1 MASAATSQWGK
12 EVPLEM
18 GMGGRRE
25 RGGGGEGR
33 SMMHPIQRGGGERER
48 VRGEKGG
55 VRGERER
62 RGV

>member
-1 MASAATSQWGK
+1 
-12 EVPLEM
+12 
-18 GMGGRRE
+18 MGGRGE

-33 SMMHPIQRGGGERER
+33 SMMYPIQRGGGERER